1 MDKLGKEWTIEEG
14 IKEAIIREEG
24 TCEYAR
30 EDNAYKKIG
39 DIRTCHKCKK
49 PVDVLMHDLFELD
62 VMSITFCDECNE
74 YENRL
79 DEMGDGTCKDE
90 KGRVI
95 FDGKKFKEESRE
107 LHLMIQKIKNALEE
121 IKPRN
126 DSILEYDRTR
136 QIIEHG
142 CFAHGYGK
150 TNTHD
155 RDWWIFR
162 EFVNYV
168 ALNGKLTLTK

>member
-30 EDNAYKKIG
+30 KDNAYKKIG

-74 YENRL
+74 
-79 DEMGDGTCKDE
+79 DEARPPALGAPGAAT
-90 KGRVI
+90 RSSARYVTPP
-95 FDGKKFKEESRE
+95 KFKEESRE
-107 LHLMIQKIKNALEE
+107 
-121 IKPRN
+121 
-126 DSILEYDRTR
+126 
-136 QIIEHG
+136 
-142 CFAHGYGK
+142 
-150 TNTHD
+150 
-155 RDWWIFR
+155 
-162 EFVNYV
+162 
-168 ALNGKLTLTK
+168 